1 MINAAENNRHRAG
14 RYLSQP
20 TGYRSF
26 IPEPLPP
33 DPPVDLTGS
42 LRERLSE
49 ADYALGRLDGA
60 ILTLPNPDSKSQ

>member
-42 LRERLSE
+42 LRERLDTRGST
-49 ADYALGRLDGA
+49 G
-60 ILTLPNPDSKSQ
+60 